1 MVIAHALARHVVDVA
16 ACDAKIVQ
24 LAAGQS
30 AQLAHGVVV
39 ALPAVEFT
47 HVLVDDFQ
55 YHMVSP
61 MCVI

>member
-1 MVIAHALARHVVDVA
+1 MVIAHALSSHVVDVA
-16 ACDAKIVQ
+16 ACDAKVVK
-24 LAAGQS
+24 LTAGQS
-30 AQLAHGVVV
+30 AQLAHGVFD

-55 YHMVSP
+55 YHVVSP